1 MAVHASLSLT
11 TLLMACC
18 EGPQSFV
25 LYCCILSTARY
36 RRVMITCF
44 SWGQSLIPCDWSLQ
58 FFLHW
63 ISHEDYPSTAQSI
76 PLHQAM
82 VIPLIQDIIPF
93 NKSSP
98 LSLTAAVLCFA
109 LMLAPWT
116 AASPL
121 QSPTI
126 TANKT
131 RIKRHYGSYGN
142 YYDNNYNYWPWC
154 NHQYYNAHHP
164 YYYSCWGSWPFYP
177 PSTTT
182 PSTTTTTKPPF
193 IIIVPINP
201 PRPTRPTS
209 PPITTTQPTTVP
221 TRPPFIPI
229 MPSRGCKSDYQCPDD
244 NRCCYDHCLQEYK
257 CSRLL
262 PHASTTTPTPRL
274 SHHHKDETRV
284 ERSLQEEEQP
294 AAVKETLV
302 TSQTQASRHSPALW

>member
-1 MAVHASLSLT
+1 MA
-11 TLLMACC
+11 
-18 EGPQSFV
+18 FV
-25 LYCCILSTARY
+25 
-36 RRVMITCF
+36 
-44 SWGQSLIPCDWSLQ
+44 
-58 FFLHW
+58 
-63 ISHEDYPSTAQSI
+63 
-76 PLHQAM
+76 
-82 VIPLIQDIIPF
+82 
-93 NKSSP
+93 
-98 LSLTAAVLCFA
+98 VLCFA

-177 PSTTT
+177 SSTTT

-229 MPSRGCKSDYQCPDD
+229 MPSVRPIRPFPYGRRMGRSLRERRGCNRICMDEHKMHYCCDTTTTQTPTTLASRGTCPPQTYPCTTPAANNTNQRGCKSDYQCPDD

-294 AAVKETLV
+294 AAVKETLATNKTQ
-302 TSQTQASRHSPALW
+302 TSVDA